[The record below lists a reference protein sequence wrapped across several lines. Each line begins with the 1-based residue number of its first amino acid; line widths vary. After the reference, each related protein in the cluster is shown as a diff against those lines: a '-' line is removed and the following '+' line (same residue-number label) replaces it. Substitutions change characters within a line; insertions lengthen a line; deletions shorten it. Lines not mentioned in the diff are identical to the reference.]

1 MDSQSVDGA
10 RDVSRDSDI
19 PGLMSML
26 LTPVFK
32 GREKDEAP
40 SGGENWRALLEEG
53 WVWKR

>member
-10 RDVSRDSDI
+10 RDVSRDYDI

-26 LTPVFK
+26 PTPVFK